1 MPASTWARSCA
12 PSHSC
17 AARRPTCSRC
27 CARRVPRWTRGCRRS
42 RASGRARTGASVR
55 RTTCSGS
62 RSTVIRTCAGSSS
75 RSRSP
80 DIRSARASCHLAATR
95 AEAEP
100 MPIGPFGIDPVIWAV
115 LRLVIALALAVFVLL
130 NGALAQ
136 TLLERKVQAWMQDRL
151 GPYHVGPYG
160 LLQSVADALKLL
172 TKEDIRARLTDLP
185 FFLAAPAIVF
195 SPMLASFVVLPFG
208 PDFVGA
214 NLNVGLLYLTTLGS
228 MTVLGIVIAGWASN
242 NKYSLM
248 GGLRSAGQLISYEVP
263 QILGLVTV
271 VLYVGSLSMV
281 DITNSQP
288 GLLVNVVILP
298 MAFLTY
304 LIAALAETNRN
315 PFDLPEAES
324 ELVAG
329 FLTEYSGMRWAIFF
343 LSEYGEVTIVSAIMA
358 TLWFGGWHGPGV
370 DAVPALGIL
379 WFTLKTYGFVL
390 LFMWIRA
397 TLPRL
402 RIDQLMGFCWKV
414 LIPLAL
420 VNIMASA
427 FIILAFADPRLPLAI
442 VNWLLVAALVVGL
455 PFTQRRRLLKFRSR
469 TGETVAMR
477 DVRLSP

>member
-1 MPASTWARSCA
+1 
-12 PSHSC
+12 
-17 AARRPTCSRC
+17 
-27 CARRVPRWTRGCRRS
+27 VP
-42 RASGRARTGASVR
+42 V
-55 RTTCSGS
+55 
-62 RSTVIRTCAGSSS
+62 
-75 RSRSP
+75 
-80 DIRSARASCHLAATR
+80 
-95 AEAEP
+95 
-100 MPIGPFGIDPVIWAV
+100 GPFGIDPTIWAV
-115 LRLVIALALAVFVLL
+115 LRLVIAVGLAVFLVL

-136 TLLERKVQAWMQDRL
+136 IFLERKIQAVMQDRI
-151 GPYHVGPYG
+151 GPYHTGPFG
-160 LLQSVADALKLL
+160 LLQTFADAIKLL
-172 TKEDIRARLTDLP
+172 SKEDIRAKLTDAP

-228 MTVLGIVIAGWASN
+228 MTVLGVVIAGWASN

-263 QILGLVTV
+263 QILALVTV

-288 GLLVNVVILP
+288 GLLVNVLILP
-298 MAFLTY
+298 MAFVTY

-329 FLTEYSGMRWAIFF
+329 FLTEYSGMRWGIFF
-343 LSEYGEVTIVSAIMA
+343 LAEYGEVTVVSAIMA

-370 DAVPALGIL
+370 DALPILGII
-379 WFTLKTYGFVL
+379 WFTLKTYVFVL

-420 VNIMASA
+420 LNILASA
-427 FIILAFADPRLPLAI
+427 VIILAFGDPRLPLAI
-442 VNWLLVAALVVGL
+442 VNWLLVAALIVGL
-455 PFTQRRRLLKFRSR
+455 PFTQRRRLLRFRSR
-469 TGETVAMR
+469 TR
-477 DVRLSP
+477 DSVGLRDARSGLSP

>member
-1 MPASTWARSCA
+1 
-12 PSHSC
+12 
-17 AARRPTCSRC
+17 
-27 CARRVPRWTRGCRRS
+27 
-42 RASGRARTGASVR
+42 
-55 RTTCSGS
+55 
-62 RSTVIRTCAGSSS
+62 
-75 RSRSP
+75 
-80 DIRSARASCHLAATR
+80 L
-95 AEAEP
+95 
-100 MPIGPFGIDPVIWAV
+100 PIGPFGIDPTIWAV
-115 LRLVIALALAVFVLL
+115 LRLVIAVGLAVFLVL

-136 TLLERKVQAWMQDRL
+136 IFLERKIQAVMQDRI
-151 GPYHVGPYG
+151 GPYHTGPFG
-160 LLQSVADALKLL
+160 LLQTFADAIKLL
-172 TKEDIRARLTDLP
+172 SKEDIRAKLTDAP

-228 MTVLGIVIAGWASN
+228 MTVLGVVIAGWASN

-263 QILGLVTV
+263 QILALVTV

-288 GLLVNVVILP
+288 GLLVNVLILP
-298 MAFLTY
+298 MAFVTY

-329 FLTEYSGMRWAIFF
+329 FLTEYSGMRWGIFF
-343 LSEYGEVTIVSAIMA
+343 LAEYGEVTVVSAIMA

-370 DAVPALGIL
+370 DAVPILGVL
-379 WFTLKTYGFVL
+379 WFTLKTYAFVL

-420 VNIMASA
+420 LNILASA
-427 FIILAFADPRLPLAI
+427 VIILAFADPRLPLA
-442 VNWLLVAALVVGL
+442 VTNWLLLAGLIIGL
-455 PFTQRRRLLKFRSR
+455 PFTQRRRLLRFRSR
-469 TGETVAMR
+469 TR
-477 DVRLSP
+477 DSVGLRDARSGLSP

>member
-1 MPASTWARSCA
+1 
-12 PSHSC
+12 
-17 AARRPTCSRC
+17 
-27 CARRVPRWTRGCRRS
+27 
-42 RASGRARTGASVR
+42 
-55 RTTCSGS
+55 
-62 RSTVIRTCAGSSS
+62 
-75 RSRSP
+75 
-80 DIRSARASCHLAATR
+80 
-95 AEAEP
+95 
-100 MPIGPFGIDPVIWAV
+100 MPIGPFGIDPTIWAV
-115 LRLVIALALAVFVLL
+115 LRLVIAVGLAVFLVL

-136 TLLERKVQAWMQDRL
+136 IFLERKIQAVMQDRI
-151 GPYHVGPYG
+151 GPYHTGPFG
-160 LLQSVADALKLL
+160 LLQTFADAIKLL
-172 TKEDIRARLTDLP
+172 SKEDIRAKLTDAP

-228 MTVLGIVIAGWASN
+228 MTVLGVVIAGWASN

-263 QILGLVTV
+263 QILALVTV

-288 GLLVNVVILP
+288 GLLVNVLILP
-298 MAFLTY
+298 MAFVTY

-329 FLTEYSGMRWAIFF
+329 FLTEYSGMRWGIFF
-343 LSEYGEVTIVSAIMA
+343 LAEYGEVTVVSAIMA

-370 DAVPALGIL
+370 DALPILGII
-379 WFTLKTYGFVL
+379 WFTLKTYVFVL

-420 VNIMASA
+420 LNILASA
-427 FIILAFADPRLPLAI
+427 VIILAFTDPRLPLAV
-442 VNWLLVAALVVGL
+442 VNWLLLAVLIIGL
-455 PFTQRRRLLKFRSR
+455 PFTQRRRLLRFRSR
-469 TGETVAMR
+469 TR
-477 DVRLSP
+477 DSVGLRDARSGLAP